1 MEDKISLPYSKMPII
16 TGFTVD
22 FMEVEENF
30 KIFFENAHVLTGTV
44 PVIHRNRPSRFCK
57 VNANNQIAINLFI
70 VFQIIEVF
78 WNVINA

>member
-44 PVIHRNRPSRFCK
+44 PVIHFTYFFLSL
-57 VNANNQIAINLFI
+57 I
-70 VFQIIEVF
+70 
-78 WNVINA
+78 